1 VLIPV
6 TPADPVV
13 TKDDAKLHLRVDH
26 TDDDAYISS
35 LIGVATT
42 AAAERLER
50 TLGLRTWDLRL
61 DSEDVRRGFDIRL
74 PGPPLVEVLSVK
86 YRDTDGAEQT
96 LAPANY
102 HVYGIEAPYG
112 GRIRLKSGVSWP
124 SMEFGPEAVTVRYK
138 AGYAE
143 VPEPIKQ
150 AILLM
155 IGDLYASRGE
165 KIRGEMV
172 EEPTI
177 KALLAPYRMW
187 GV

>member
-1 VLIPV
+1 MLIPV

-50 TLGLRTWDLRL
+50 TLGLRTWDYRL
-61 DSEDVRRGFDIRL
+61 DSEDVRCGFDLRL
-74 PGPPLVEVLSVK
+74 PGPPLVEVISVK
-86 YRDTDGAEQT
+86 YTDADGLEHTHPPENYRVFGIGAPQ
-96 LAPANY
+96 
-102 HVYGIEAPYG
+102 G
-112 GRIRLKSGVSWP
+112 GGLRLKSGGVWP
-124 SMEFGPEAVTVRYK
+124 SLQTGPEAVTIRYR
-138 AGYAE
+138 AGYEE
-143 VPEPIKQ
+143 VPEAIKQ

-165 KIRGEMV
+165 KIRSEMV